1 MNNCGLSLAAV
12 ALAAATLSAPA
23 PAQAHDGF
31 GPAFIGGL
39 AAGALLTAASGGYG
53 YYGPGYG
60 YYAPYAPAY
69 YEPTYVPRHVY
80 RRAYRVQ
87 APRYVVYG
95 PSYYGAWRAP
105 CCY

>member
-1 MNNCGLSLAAV
+1 MNNCGLRLAAV
-12 ALAAATLSAPA
+12 ALSAATLSAPA

-39 AAGALLTAASGGYG
+39 LLTAVPGGYG

-60 YYAPYAPAY
+60 WYAPHAPAY
-69 YEPTYVPRHVY
+69 CEPTYVPRYVY

-87 APRYVVYG
+87 APRDVVYG
-95 PSYYGAWRAP
+95 PSYYGVWRAP